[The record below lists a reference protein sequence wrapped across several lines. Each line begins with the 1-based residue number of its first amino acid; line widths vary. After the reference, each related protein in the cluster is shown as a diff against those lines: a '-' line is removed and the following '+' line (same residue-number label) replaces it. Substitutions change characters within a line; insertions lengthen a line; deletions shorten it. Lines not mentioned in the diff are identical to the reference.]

1 MATGAPA
8 GCDASESDC
17 SPKMCSIGHPNVLAL
32 LHQYCSIAYTA
43 TVPSDPRQ
51 RGIKK
56 GGRRRT
62 GKLNQLRGQL
72 TRASPG
78 GPTQSCSECANVD
91 RQFNGLWSKLFTNV
105 PQYISRSPKGK
116 STGHKRWCVFHSEN
130 EVFVSYTKQYFTV
143 TEFNS
148 LDPDTMVNIRFY
160 NDFRTNITSWR
171 AATTPRSSLAIESQ
185 HQRHYRVQLMK
196 SLERKE
202 QWLKLHAVPDDQM
215 KLQQAPKATPKEPKS
230 CAGSYEG
237 PTSSCH
243 KCNGF
248 ISCRCT
254 GIYCPKCNHQMYNT
268 SLSQWDQEA
277 REEYDWIVHKHSI
290 DCDIC
295 QHLTTI
301 NAQGAYKCSGGC
313 YIHINRSK
321 YVHFDT
327 ST

>member
-17 SPKMCSIGHPNVLAL
+17 SPKMCSIGHPNVLA
-32 LHQYCSIAYTA
+32 
-43 TVPSDPRQ
+43 
-51 RGIKK
+51 
-56 GGRRRT
+56 
-62 GKLNQLRGQL
+62 
-72 TRASPG
+72 
-78 GPTQSCSECANVD
+78 
-91 RQFNGLWSKLFTNV
+91 
-105 PQYISRSPKGK
+105 
-116 STGHKRWCVFHSEN
+116 
-130 EVFVSYTKQYFTV
+130 
-143 TEFNS
+143 
-148 LDPDTMVNIRFY
+148 
-160 NDFRTNITSWR
+160 
-171 AATTPRSSLAIESQ
+171 
-185 HQRHYRVQLMK
+185 
-196 SLERKE
+196 
-202 QWLKLHAVPDDQM
+202 QM